1 MGVVD
6 DVTGVT
12 GGDATLWFDIF
23 GVMGDV
29 AYYEKDDVIGVM
41 GDMTGVT
48 GDITGVTGDIT
59 GVTGDV
65 IGLMLPC
72 HVGGDW

>member
-1 MGVVD
+1 MHNRK
-6 DVTGVT
+6 TR
-12 GGDATLWFDIF
+12 LL
-23 GVMGDV
+23 
-29 AYYEKDDVIGVM
+29 IGVM
-41 GDMTGVT
+41 VDMTGVT

-72 HVGGDW
+72 HVGGDG